1 MKKLEDFADDIN
13 KCSKCGLCQS
23 VCPVYKITGNDCAV
37 SRGKFVML
45 DGVLK
50 GDLKLNKNIEKYL
63 DMCLKCGKCK
73 DFCPSNIDVCE
84 IFNTAKYECA
94 KSTFHGKVEK
104 FLESKWVFGNVLKIF
119 KFFVQCSAGF
129 KPLTRDY
136 VPPSPSRGEG
146 IESFSSLQPCNSAT
160 VRLLY
165 FQGCVNTVYPKTERA
180 FKKICAH
187 LDNVVI
193 IERDFDCC
201 GLPFLS
207 CGNMERF
214 EEVKK
219 HNLQL
224 IESCDFDYILT
235 DCASCESTLKG
246 YMNPS
251 HQEIEYE
258 QSSAVE
264 NPSSKSK
271 ISVLPQGE
279 DKNLKINCNKKLTMP
294 LPKEEK
300 ASLVREVSRSDGGFS
315 FVNAAEFLAGQDI
328 TFKFKKPVKVTF
340 HKPCH
345 LENDDFLKPL
355 LEKCKNVEY
364 VEMKDYDECCGFA
377 GEFAIK
383 NPKISREISKQKALN
398 AYETGA
404 DYILT
409 TCPACV
415 MGLHQGF
422 LAAGKKAPKIMNIIE
437 FLSLAEVEGK

>member
-94 KSTFHGKVEK
+94 KNTIQGKFEK
-104 FLESKWVFGNVLKIF
+104 FFESKLVFGTFMKFMKIF
-119 KFFVQCSAGF
+119 RRINSTASISGN
-129 KPLTRDY
+129 
-136 VPPSPSRGEG
+136 RGEG
-146 IESFSSLQPCNSAT
+146 CIK
-160 VRLLY
+160 LLY
-165 FQGCVNTVYPKTERA
+165 FKGCVNNVYPKTERA
-180 FKKICAH
+180 LKKIFSN
-187 LDNVVI
+187 LNVEI

-207 CGNMERF
+207 SGNMERF

-219 HNLQL
+219 YNLAL
-224 IESCDFDYILT
+224 MDSDFDYILT

-246 YMNPS
+246 YFNSTHKPLTA
-251 HQEIEYE
+251 E
-258 QSSAVE
+258 
-264 NPSSKSK
+264 SK
-271 ISVLPQGE
+271 
-279 DKNLKINCNKKLTMP
+279 
-294 LPKEEK
+294 K
-300 ASLVREVSRSDGGFS
+300 ASFEREVARSDGGFS
-315 FVNAAEFLAGQDI
+315 FVNAAEFLAGQNI
-328 TFKFKKPVKVTF
+328 KFKFKKPVKVTF

-345 LENDDFLKPL
+345 LENDEFLKPL
-355 LEKCKNVEY
+355 LEKCENVEY
-364 VEMKDYDECCGFA
+364 IESEDYDECCGFA

-383 NPKISREISKQKALN
+383 NHKISKEISLKKANNIAKTN
-398 AYETGA
+398 A
-404 DYILT
+404 DIVLT
-409 TCPACV
+409 TCPACIL
-415 MGLHQGF
+415 GIKQGF
-422 LAAGKKAPKIMNIIE
+422 LFSGKKSPKIMNIME
-437 FLSLAEVEGK
+437 FLADSQIIV